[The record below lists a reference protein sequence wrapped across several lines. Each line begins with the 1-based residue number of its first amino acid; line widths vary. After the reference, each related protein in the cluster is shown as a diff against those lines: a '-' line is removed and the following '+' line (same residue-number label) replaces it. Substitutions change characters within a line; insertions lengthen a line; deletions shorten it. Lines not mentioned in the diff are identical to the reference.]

1 MFILTYIERIKAI
14 LQEHNGLI
22 FTKDITENNIP
33 RVYLA
38 SLVKTGEIER
48 VSRGVYVDTNKI
60 EDEMYYLQ
68 VKYPKL
74 IYSHETALFFHGL
87 TDRTPFEYSATVPSG
102 YQVMSRVSESMNL
115 YYIKKMLHQED
126 IVTMMTSFG
135 NNINVYSIERTICDI
150 VRSRNRMD
158 SQIVNEA
165 LKRLPNRSEMD
176 FSKVMMIANTM
187 KIEKIVRG
195 YLEVLL

>member
-1 MFILTYIERIKAI
+1 VFILTYIERIKAI

>member
-1 MFILTYIERIKAI
+1 MTYIERIKAI

-22 FTKDITENNIP
+22 FTKDLTENKIP

-38 SLVKTGEIER
+38 NLVKTGELER
-48 VSRGVYVDTNKI
+48 VSRGVYVDTNHI

-74 IYSHETALFFHGL
+74 VYSHETALYFHGL
-87 TDRTPFEYSATVPSG
+87 TDQTPFEYSATVPSG

-126 IVTMMTSFG
+126 VVTMMTSFG

-165 LKRLPNRSEMD
+165 LKRLPNRSEID